1 MSAKTA
7 NKTKKPTM
15 ADKADIHEL
24 YEESVQNVANEVEFL
39 SKTFRAVTGRTGYLF
54 REDFCGTASLAC
66 EWAKQGPEF
75 SAIGVDIDPSV
86 HQRSTLLPPQIH
98 IPQGRKQSRLM
109 LRSQIRYRSF
119 CRFHSNTFPA
129 QGASDG
135 TERRTLR

>member
-86 HQRSTLLPPQIH
+86 LDW
-98 IPQGRKQSRLM
+98 GRKSRDAKS
-109 LRSQIRYRSF
+109 RSPGRVQF
-119 CRFHSNTFPA
+119 
-129 QGASDG
+129 QLLD
-135 TERRTLR
+135 L

>member
-1 MSAKTA
+1 MSAKIA
-7 NKTKKPTM
+7 TKGGHQTM

-86 HQRSTLLPPQIH
+86 LDW
-98 IPQGRKQSRLM
+98 GRKNRVVRLDTADQTRVS
-109 LRSQIRYRSF
+109 LI
-119 CRFHSNTFPA
+119 
-129 QGASDG
+129 
-135 TERRTLR
+135 